1 MNSREVFEEFIKN
14 KNVSGS
20 TDIQRAARYLYL
32 IKASYGAKA
41 TAYGMKSR
49 DVSNTDALYAAKERL
64 SRAVIEHKSF
74 DKLIAQYN
82 KEDTLFYCDPPYH
95 KTERMYDTGDFVF
108 DESQHIKLRDML
120 SGIKGKFI
128 LSYNDDE
135 FIRELYRDF
144 NIESVKRNNNLAA
157 RYNTNKEFEE
167 LIIRN
172 Y

>member
-1 MNSREVFEEFIKN
+1 
-14 KNVSGS
+14 
-20 TDIQRAARYLYL
+20 
-32 IKASYGAKA
+32 
-41 TAYGMKSR
+41 
-49 DVSNTDALYAAKERL
+49 
-64 SRAVIEHKSF
+64 
-74 DKLIAQYN
+74 
-82 KEDTLFYCDPPYH
+82 
-95 KTERMYDTGDFVF
+95 
-108 DESQHIKLRDML
+108 ML

-144 NIESVKRNNNLAA
+144 NIEAVKRNNNLAA